1 MTSATM
7 RKFRVSIQIVEDHC
21 AVVAAADF
29 DAAHDAADQLFS
41 ACNVDAFDLKRHSF
55 EVVDVEELP
64 TDDPRPAV
72 NLEVLS

>member
-1 MTSATM
+1 MTSPTM

-41 ACNVDAFDLKRHSF
+41 ACNVDAFDLKRHTF
-55 EVVDVEELP
+55 EVVDVKELAA
-64 TDDPRPAV
+64 DDQTPVA
-72 NLEVLS
+72 NAEVVP